1 VSSASYIRG
10 VIKKVIYFKNAS
22 SRGSIKALVDGV
34 GHLIHGGF

>member
-22 SRGSIKALVDGV
+22 SGGSIEALVDSV
-34 GHLIHGGF
+34 GHLVHGGF